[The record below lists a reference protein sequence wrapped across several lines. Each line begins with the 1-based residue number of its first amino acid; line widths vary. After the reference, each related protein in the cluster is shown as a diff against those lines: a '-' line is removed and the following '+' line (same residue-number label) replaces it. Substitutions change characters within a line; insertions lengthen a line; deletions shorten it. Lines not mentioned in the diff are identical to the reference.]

1 MEYKT
6 VPTTCIYCG
15 CGCGILL
22 EVLDGEVI
30 GALPQ
35 KTHPISGGALC
46 IKGWTSW
53 EFVSRP
59 DRIRSPMIRK
69 QGELVEVSWDEAL
82 DYVAGEFKRIADENG
97 PDATAC
103 LASAKCTNEENYLI
117 QKLFRAGI
125 GTNNIDHC
133 ARL

>member
-15 CGCGILL
+15 CGCVLLL
-22 EVLDGEVI
+22 EVLDGEII
-30 GALPQ
+30 GAYPQ
-35 KTHPISGGALC
+35 KTNPVSRGALC

-59 DRIRSPMIRK
+59 NRLGSPMIRK
-69 QGELVEVSWDEAL
+69 EGELAPVGWDEAL
-82 DYVAGEFKRIADENG
+82 DYVAERLRAIVDAHG
-97 PDATAC
+97 PNA
-103 LASAKCTNEENYLI
+103 LAALSSAKCTNEENYLL

-125 GTNNIDHC
+125 GTNNVDHC

>member
-1 MEYKT
+1 MEYRT
-6 VPTTCIYCG
+6 VATTCIYCG

-22 EVLDGEVI
+22 EVLDGDVI

-35 KTHPISGGALC
+35 KTNPVSAGALC
-46 IKGWTSW
+46 VKGWTSW
-53 EFVSRP
+53 EFVNRP
-59 DRIRSPMIRK
+59 DRVRSPMIRK
-69 QGELVEVSWDEAL
+69 NGELAEVGWDEAL
-82 DYVAGEFKRIADENG
+82 DFVADGLKRIAKEHG
-97 PDATAC
+97 PDATAT
-103 LASAKCTNEENYLI
+103 LASAKCTNEENYLL